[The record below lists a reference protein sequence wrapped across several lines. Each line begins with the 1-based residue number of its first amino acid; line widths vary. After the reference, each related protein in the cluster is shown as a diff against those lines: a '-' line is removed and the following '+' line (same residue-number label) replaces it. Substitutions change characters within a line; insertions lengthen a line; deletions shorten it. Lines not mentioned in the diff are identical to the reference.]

1 MYNKRENP
9 NLITRR
15 VFYTRINTA
24 TFVGLKHKAL
34 HPSIVL
40 EKSIIIKQ

>member
-15 VFYTRINTA
+15 VFYARINTA
-24 TFVGLKHKAL
+24 TFVGLKHKA
-34 HPSIVL
+34 PRVL